1 MNRPT
6 WDNFIAVNT
15 GDKQNAFEA
24 LARTL
29 FKAKY
34 NLKDNLAYFKNH
46 AGNET
51 NTITVNGSIVGFQA
65 KYFEG
70 SINKSEIIKS
80 MTKAKANNP
89 SQSDYIIYTNSAFGN
104 PKNGNAITDSQRA
117 IEDEAKNLGLNIEWW
132 FGDNILDAAAKDSL
146 ISDLF
151 FNPEINIRDIHTH
164 VRQTNEIYFSQIAA
178 SLKTVLRD
186 LV

>member
-6 WDNFIAVNT
+6 WDNFIAVNA

-24 LARTL
+24 LARML

-65 KYFEG
+65 KYFDG
-70 SINKSEIIKS
+70 SINKTEIINS
-80 MTKAKANNP
+80 MTRAKANNP
-89 SQSDYIIYTNSAFGN
+89 GQTDYVIYTNSAFGN
-104 PKNGNAITDSQRA
+104 PKGGKTITDSQKT
-117 IEDEAKNLGLNIEWW
+117 IEDEAIKLSPASQMLRIERRE
-132 FGDNILDAAAKDSL
+132 AA
-146 ISDLF
+146 
-151 FNPEINIRDIHTH
+151 
-164 VRQTNEIYFSQIAA
+164 
-178 SLKTVLRD
+178 
-186 LV
+186 